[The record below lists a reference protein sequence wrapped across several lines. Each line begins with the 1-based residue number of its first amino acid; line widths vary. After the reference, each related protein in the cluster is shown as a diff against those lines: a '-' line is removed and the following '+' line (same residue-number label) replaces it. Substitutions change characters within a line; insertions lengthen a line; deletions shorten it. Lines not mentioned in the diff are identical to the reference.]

1 MFDGLFLG
9 KIKDEIKFLETGRIS
24 KISSSIETEYI
35 FTIRSNRV
43 NYKLLVSLSSNYS
56 RIHLTNKEQSESIQ
70 KNFLT
75 ILKKHIEGYF
85 IKEINT
91 YSNDRIIYFILEG
104 ISELEEKQTK
114 YLFCEI
120 MGRYSNMIL
129 TDDNYKIIDS
139 LHHDGIGEF
148 NRTILPNALYKF
160 PESNKINPNSLSLDE
175 ITNLFDESNIDSPK
189 KLASIFEGISSFL
202 ANKVF
207 LNNSPAKAFYNY
219 INSKVKPTTF
229 MINDKLEFYF
239 NPFDEKV
246 VKGYKN
252 LSEMLDDYYYQ
263 ADLSSKIKLR
273 TNDLDLFINKQIK
286 KYENKI
292 KKLNNDLVDT
302 EGKDLYRLYGEL
314 LLSYPNLKEKKK
326 EINILNY
333 YDNKEIIIPLD
344 EKYTIIDNSNKYYKK
359 YQKMKN
365 SIAHL
370 EEQLV
375 IANNELEY
383 FNLLKNQLKNVTI
396 DEALEIKQELINNKY
411 LFEKNISNKKK
422 NIKQKP
428 KITKYL
434 VDGINIYVGKN
445 NLQNEYLTHKFAKKE
460 WYWFHVKNSS
470 SSHTVVATDTLTENL
485 IRTAAMLVSK
495 YSYYSESSSI
505 AVDYTQIKNIKKI
518 PGKRNCIVSYTKEK
532 TIYIDINEEYL
543 NSLKNA

>member
-518 PGKRNCIVSYTKEK
+518 PGKRNCFVSYTKEK